1 MKRDRKGEYMPRGKK
16 LVIEKKIADPIIYR
30 IKNLNIKEIEAKRK
44 TVEKNLSATIE
55 QMVRE
60 ANQLYKQKKL
70 EREKLRSIGLLP
82 IQEAYEE
89 LKAGGINL
97 SFRAFGGRVERRTL
111 PSVKV
116 GSRRLI
122 PRPIIKDLISIT
134 KEYYTVKEAFNEVA
148 KTEDINFRAFI
159 GRIEKG
165 RIPSL
170 KIGKTRWVPK
180 SAIEGL
186 THINSNYYDVGEAVA
201 KLQEAGVKIRRNAFE
216 RRLDRKRIP
225 YEKIGRR
232 RFIPKEILNELIEK
246 ELALTK
252 K

>member
-1 MKRDRKGEYMPRGKK
+1 MPRGKK